1 MRVFFANSYSILES
15 EDGVT
20 IAFGFTLPG
29 EKPAI
34 QAIVMSQSGFKT
46 LTLECIEELKKLEEH
61 GKITEWKR
69 PETEPSSVIIT

>member
-29 EKPAI
+29 EKPAV
-34 QAIVMSQSGFKT
+34 QAIVMTQAGFKT

-61 GKITEWKR
+61 GKIAEWNIPKS
-69 PETEPSSVIIT
+69 ESSSVLIS

>member
-29 EKPAI
+29 ERPAVH
-34 QAIVMSQSGFKT
+34 AIVMSFGGFKT
-46 LTLECIEELKKLEEH
+46 LTLECVEELKKLVDERGE
-61 GKITEWKR
+61 IREWKR
-69 PETEPSSVIIT
+69 PEPDLPSIVI